1 MNSNFLLHEG
11 RSDNFMDDHLGKDP
25 ETKGASERDGSAQT
39 ITPLLEARG
48 LTKTF
53 PGCIANDKV
62 SFRIAP
68 GEVHAL
74 LGENGAGKS
83 TLVKMM
89 YGLLR
94 PDEGELVWE
103 GQRVNM
109 DSPSVA
115 RRLGIGMVFQHLS
128 LFEPLTVLENVALA
142 LPGRW
147 DPKALRRRVTE
158 VSAAYGL
165 PLDPDRVVY
174 TLSVGER
181 QRIEVVRCLL
191 QDPKLLILDEPTSVL
206 TPQEADQLFL
216 TLRKLSAEGR
226 AVLYISHKLQEVRAL
241 CQNATVLREGRVVA
255 HCDPRDESPESLA
268 ELMLGTRVAPPRRS
282 TATAQRERLVVSNV
296 SVSASR
302 TFGFDLSD
310 VSLTVCGGEVLG
322 IAGIAGNGQRE
333 LMRVFTGETP
343 LPDQPK
349 SIHVDGVAVAHMGP
363 IQRRQHGMAFV
374 PEERNG
380 QAAALDM
387 ALTENAFLTGFKRLQ
402 LTVGGMIRAARTLDY
417 TRRVVDTYK
426 VRTTGPVAEA
436 GSLSGGNL
444 QKFVV
449 GREILQEPG
458 VLIVAQPTW
467 GVDAG
472 AALAIRQALIDLAA
486 QGSAV
491 LVISQDLDEIFA
503 ICDNIAVMSEGR
515 LSAARP
521 VSEVTVSEIGLLM
534 GGIHGEERQAAQ

>member
-1 MNSNFLLHEG
+1 MI
-11 RSDNFMDDHLGKDP
+11 DHLGKDP
-25 ETKGASERDGSAQT
+25 GAKGASECDGSAET
-39 ITPLLEARG
+39 ATPLLEARG

-62 SFRIAP
+62 SFTIHS
-68 GEVHAL
+68 GQVHAL

-94 PDEGELVWE
+94 PDEGELIWQGEPVRME
-103 GQRVNM
+103 
-109 DSPSVA
+109 SPSVA
-115 RRLGIGMVFQHLS
+115 RHLGIGMVFQHLS

-147 DPKALRRRVTE
+147 NPKALRRRIIE
-158 VSAAYGL
+158 VSTAYGL
-165 PLDPDRVVY
+165 PLDPDRIVHA
-174 TLSVGER
+174 LSVGER

-206 TPQEADQLFL
+206 TPQEAEQLFA
-216 TLRKLSAEGR
+216 TLRKLSGEGR
-226 AVLYISHKLQEVRAL
+226 AILYISHKLQEVRDL
-241 CQNATVLREGRVVA
+241 CQAATVLREGRVVA
-255 HCDPRDESPESLA
+255 HCDPRAESPDSLA
-268 ELMLGTRVAPPRRS
+268 ELMLGTRVAPPRRAV
-282 TATAQRERLVVSNV
+282 TVAQAERLVVSGV
-296 SVSASR
+296 SV
-302 TFGFDLSD
+302 TTDNVFGFNLRDIN
-310 VSLTVCGGEVLG
+310 LTVCGGEILG
-322 IAGIAGNGQRE
+322 IAGIAGNGQGE

-343 LPDQPK
+343 LPDH
-349 SIHVDGVAVAHMGP
+349 SDGVLVDGVRVAHLGP

-380 QAAALDM
+380 HAAALDM
-387 ALTENAFLTGFKRLQ
+387 ALTENAFLTGFKKLRL
-402 LTVGGMIRAARTLDY
+402 TFGGVIRTGKTLEY
-417 TRRVVDTYK
+417 TQRVVDTYK
-426 VRTTGPVAEA
+426 VRATGPGADA

-486 QGSAV
+486 RGSAV
-491 LVISQDLDEIFA
+491 VIISQDLDEIFS
-503 ICDNIAVMSEGR
+503 ICDSIAVISEGR
-515 LSAARP
+515 LSRARP
-521 VSEVTVSEIGLLM
+521 VSEVTTGEIGLLM
-534 GGIHGEERQAAQ
+534 GGIHGATAQAAQ

>member
-1 MNSNFLLHEG
+1 MIEEY
-11 RSDNFMDDHLGKDP
+11 GKDP
-25 ETKGASERDGSAQT
+25 EVRGAPDHIGGAPADVS
-39 ITPLLEARG
+39 LLEAQG

-53 PGCIANDKV
+53 PGCLANDQV
-62 SFRIAP
+62 SFTIRP

-94 PDEGELVWE
+94 PDEGQLVWE
-103 GQRVNM
+103 GRPVRM
-109 DSPSVA
+109 ESPSVA

-147 DPKALRRRVTE
+147 NPKELRARVIE
-158 VSAAYGL
+158 VSTAYGL
-165 PLDPDRVVY
+165 PLDPDRVVHS
-174 TLSVGER
+174 LSVGER

-206 TPQEADQLFL
+206 TPQEADQLFN

-226 AVLYISHKLQEVRAL
+226 AILYISHKLHEVRAL
-241 CQNATVLREGRVVA
+241 CQNATVLREGKVVA
-255 HCDPRDESPESLA
+255 HCDPRGESPESLA
-268 ELMLGTRVAPPRRS
+268 ELMLGTRVAPPRRAV
-282 TATAQRERLVVSNV
+282 TVAQAERLVMSNV
-296 SVSASR
+296 SVTTNS
-302 TFGFDLSD
+302 TFGFDLKDINLS
-310 VSLTVCGGEVLG
+310 VRGGEILG
-322 IAGIAGNGQRE
+322 IAGIAGNGQGE
-333 LMRVFTGETP
+333 LMRVFTGETT
-343 LPDQPK
+343 LPRHSDAVR
-349 SIHVDGVAVAHMGP
+349 VDGVPVGGLGP

-380 QAAALDM
+380 HAAALEM
-387 ALTENAFLTGFKRLQ
+387 ALTENAFLTGFKKLRLT
-402 LTVGGMIRAARTLDY
+402 LGGMIRAGKTLDY
-417 TRRVVDTYK
+417 TQRVVDTYK
-426 VRTTGPVAEA
+426 VRATGPAADA

-491 LVISQDLDEIFA
+491 VVISQDLDEIFA
-503 ICDNIAVMSEGR
+503 ICDSIAVISEGR
-515 LSAARP
+515 LSRARP
-521 VSEVTVSEIGLLM
+521 VSEVTTGEIGLLM
-534 GGIHGEERQAAQ
+534 GGIHGEHAQAAQ

>member
-1 MNSNFLLHEG
+1 MI
-11 RSDNFMDDHLGKDP
+11 DDHGKAP
-25 ETKGASERDGSAQT
+25 EAKGPPINDEGVPANA
-39 ITPLLEARG
+39 PLLEARS

-62 SFRIAP
+62 SFIIRP

-94 PDEGELVWE
+94 PDEGELMWHGEPVRME
-103 GQRVNM
+103 
-109 DSPSVA
+109 SPSVA

-147 DPKALRRRVTE
+147 NPKELRRRVIEIST
-158 VSAAYGL
+158 AYGL
-165 PLDPDRVVY
+165 PLDPDRVVH

-206 TPQEADQLFL
+206 TPQEADQLFT

-226 AVLYISHKLQEVRAL
+226 AILYISHKLQEVRDL
-241 CQNATVLREGRVVA
+241 CQAATVLREGRVVA
-255 HCDPRDESPESLA
+255 HCDPRAESSGSLA
-268 ELMLGTRVAPPRRS
+268 ELMLGTRVAPPRRAV
-282 TATAQRERLVVSNV
+282 TAAQADRLVVSGV
-296 SVSASR
+296 SVATTQ
-302 TFGFDLSD
+302 TFGFDLRD
-310 VSLTVCGGEVLG
+310 VNLTVRGGEILG
-322 IAGIAGNGQRE
+322 IAGIAGNGQGE
-333 LMRVFTGETP
+333 LMKVFTGETTI
-343 LPDQPK
+343 PDQPAAVR
-349 SIHVDGVAVAHMGP
+349 VDGAAVAHLGP
-363 IQRRQHGMAFV
+363 IQRRQNGMAFV

-380 QAAALDM
+380 HAAALGM
-387 ALTENAFLTGFKRLQ
+387 ALTENAFLTGFKKLRLT
-402 LTVGGMIRAARTLDY
+402 LGGVIRFGRTLDY
-417 TRRVVDTYK
+417 TQRVLDTYN
-426 VRTTGPVAEA
+426 VRTTGPGADA

-503 ICDNIAVMSEGR
+503 ICDSIAVMSGGR
-515 LSAARP
+515 LSEARP
-521 VSEVTVSEIGLLM
+521 VSEVATGEIGLLM
-534 GGIHGEERQAAQ
+534 GGIHGAAMQAAL